1 MSVNT
6 EAKISEH
13 CDNGDH
19 GNNNVNSDGGSWW
32 RERAVV
38 VTGCDSGLGF
48 TLAHWC
54 HDR

>member
-1 MSVNT
+1 MVT
-6 EAKISEH
+6 MLTMLIP
-13 CDNGDH
+13 
-19 GNNNVNSDGGSWW
+19 NSDGGSWW